1 MAALK
6 THETANLRTELSMY
20 WRLTRQMAWT
30 LRLELKTRPRSPWH
44 VGPLKVGLL
53 AVNTPQ
59 NPPEPQ
65 AHQTRGPTTRPTAH
79 QIHWTTRPTSP
90 PDNGP
95 IRPTGPTTHRP
106 MMKNSEKLWERVLN
120 FGKQWETIRTDVK
133 LWKNV
138 RNAEIRWETM
148 KNNEKQWETVRNG
161 EKRWEMMRNDKKQ
174 ISSSSA

>member
-1 MAALK
+1 MPISLIS
-6 THETANLRTELSMY
+6 TPFWPLSLSSTFGTAFITESHIVSY
-20 WRLTRQMAWT
+20 
-30 LRLELKTRPRSPWH
+30 LETRPRTPWH

-106 MMKNSEKLWERVLN
+106 MVKNSEKLWERVLN
-120 FGKQWETIRTDVK
+120 FGKQWETVRTDVK

-161 EKRWEMMRNDKKQ
+161 EKRWEMMRNDKKTNK
-174 ISSSSA
+174 